1 MNRVILLL
9 LLIAGIL
16 LVRACDPELWT
27 MQIRSQRQISR
38 LSAPTNARINIEGAL
53 GVSLNQGS
61 QSLQLTPTDILFG
74 LNTSPFMILQGST
87 GNVGI
92 GTASPSQ
99 KLHLNPGRILLS
111 GGTAAV
117 YFTDTNRGLIYSKT
131 PNGQQSFTSN
141 FPRDGMALFGY
152 LDGCLG
158 TTDINNGGSKAV
170 LSWTSAG
177 AVTVNPTNT
186 SIHYPLAVYGYSNVD
201 RGSSYIYMNDPATA
215 GTGQFRASIYAQFG
229 VVSGSHGF
237 MTLSDQRIKKNIEQ
251 ATNALDTISK
261 LDVVSYDHIDSIK
274 EGRVRYGVL
283 AQQVREQVP
292 TSVHTIKE
300 YIPNVFQKVLQ
311 QFQSP
316 QGIHLFFQDRIPV
329 IVGKQVKVIVGEREF
344 TVKVL
349 DQGTHSLIVEQY
361 YPITEQEVFVYGT
374 LEEDFLVVDK
384 AQLGILALQGVKE
397 LMKEVV
403 ELRELVRELRK

>member
-1 MNRVILLL
+1 MNRILLLL

-16 LVRACDPELWT
+16 IIRECDPALWT
-27 MQIRSQRQISR
+27 IRSQREVSR
-38 LSAPTNARINIEGAL
+38 LLSAPAKAKINIEGSL
-53 GVSLNQGS
+53 GVALNQGS

-74 LNTSPFMILQGST
+74 VNNSPFMILQGST

-158 TTDINNGGSKAV
+158 TTDINNGGSKSV
-170 LSWTSAG
+170 LTWTSAG
-177 AVTVNPTNT
+177 AVTINPTNT
-186 SIHYPLAVYGYSNVD
+186 SINYPLAVYGYSNVD
-201 RGSSYIYMNDPATA
+201 RGNSYIYMKDPNTA

-237 MTLSDQRIKKNIEQ
+237 MTLSDQRIKKNIEPV
-251 ATNALDTISK
+251 ANALDRISK
-261 LDVVSYDHIDSIK
+261 LDVVSYDHIDSVK
-274 EGRVRYGVL
+274 EGHVGYGVL

-292 TSVHTIKE
+292 TAVHTIKE
-300 YIPNVFQKVLQ
+300 YVPNVFQKVLQ
-311 QFQSP
+311 QFSSL
-316 QGIHLFFQDRIPV
+316 QGVHLFFSERVPI
-329 IVGKQVKVIVGEREF
+329 IVGKTVNMIVGDREFAVKVI
-344 TVKVL
+344 
-349 DQGTHSLIVEQY
+349 DQGTHSLIVEP
-361 YPITEQEVFVYGT
+361 YPVTEKEAFVYGT

-397 LMKEVV
+397 LMREVA
-403 ELRELVRELRK
+403 ELKELVRELRK